1 VYVSVPNVIG
11 SGADDASNT
20 IRNAG
25 LSPVRQLVSGGQC
38 SPYAVLET
46 APAAGTSV
54 VQGSVVQLK
63 VCDPL
68 LMPNLVGMNRD
79 AAIGRLN
86 ALGVAYVVQETADSR
101 YTKDEVWS
109 TSPSAGQP
117 ILPGVTVTLNVI
129 IHTGGSSGGGD
140 NGGGGDFPDP

>member
-1 VYVSVPNVIG
+1 
-11 SGADDASNT
+11 
-20 IRNAG
+20 
-25 LSPVRQLVSGGQC
+25 
-38 SPYAVLET
+38 
-46 APAAGTSV
+46 
-54 VQGSVVQLK
+54 
-63 VCDPL
+63 
-68 LMPNLVGMNRD
+68 MPNLVGMNRD

-86 ALGVAYVVQETADSR
+86 ALGVAYIVQETADSR